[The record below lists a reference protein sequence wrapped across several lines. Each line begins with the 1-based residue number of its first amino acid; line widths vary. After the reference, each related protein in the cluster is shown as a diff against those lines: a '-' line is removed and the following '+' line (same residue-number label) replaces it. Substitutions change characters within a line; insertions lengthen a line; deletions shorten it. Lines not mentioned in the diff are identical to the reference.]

1 MPTQDAR
8 NRGIVKHMSTLWD
21 MYFEGG
27 KDHRL
32 ERCSATHMPYLEGD
46 YWPGGGAGEMGVG
59 AGGKG
64 R

>member
-1 MPTQDAR
+1 
-8 NRGIVKHMSTLWD
+8 MSTLWD

-46 YWPGGGAGEMGVG
+46 YWPGETGMGAR
-59 AGGKG
+59 GKE